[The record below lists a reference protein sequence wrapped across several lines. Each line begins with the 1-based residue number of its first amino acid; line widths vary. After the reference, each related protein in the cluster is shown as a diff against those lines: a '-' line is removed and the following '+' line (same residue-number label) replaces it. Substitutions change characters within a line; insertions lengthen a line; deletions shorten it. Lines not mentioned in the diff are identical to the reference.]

1 MADVIRLVGPADGI
15 ALQRQRRNRRH
26 AAFRHACLVHA
37 DVLAIDAGG
46 QIEEFGRVRR
56 AGWRHDR
63 TGERI
68 DMSFFV
74 TNRAERHALAQ
85 LQAEK
90 ATATMHRLA
99 GHLVGRDQGLIGEIA
114 SLGDLGKSLH
124 LLSLVIE
131 SLNGGLRRG
140 LDLFEFRYRRLKN
153 QLAIREKWKHG
164 HGFNVC
170 SY

>member
-1 MADVIRLVGPADGI
+1 MP
-15 ALQRQRRNRRH
+15 
-26 AAFRHACLVHA
+26 
-37 DVLAIDAGG
+37 
-46 QIEEFGRVRR
+46 
-56 AGWRHDR
+56 
-63 TGERI
+63 
-68 DMSFFV
+68 FFV

-99 GHLVGRDQGLIGEIA
+99 GHLVGRYQGLIGEIA

-131 SLNGGLRRG
+131 SLNGGLHRG
-140 LDLFEFRYRRLKN
+140 LDPFEFRYRRLKN